1 MCLVTP
7 KGMLAIPR
15 IKGRAQWGVR
25 YSNLNS
31 TDVTLVKKIKFV
43 QKGGKGSV
51 FFNGLLRGFIHHG
64 YDFWEYS
71 EGKITLSIFPEF
83 NQTVKEK

>member
-25 YSNLNS
+25 YSNLNN
-31 TDVTLVKKIKFV
+31 TDFTLVKKIKFV
-43 QKGGKGSV
+43 QKGGKKAVSS
-51 FFNGLLRGFIHHG
+51 L
-64 YDFWEYS
+64 
-71 EGKITLSIFPEF
+71 
-83 NQTVKEK
+83 TVC